1 MRPGPC
7 GVAMAS
13 SDLDHLKIS
22 YRTRFCYTSRVPD
35 TDLWQGP
42 NILENIQD
50 CFEEKNSFLG
60 SDTGFNTNPG
70 SPTLCSTP
78 CKLRNDSYS
87 SPNKECHISSS
98 KSDRIS
104 SMKKKAK
111 TSAFS
116 PQSVMLQNQTSNSS
130 APSPE
135 VPPKLSQGDVI
146 GLKNIPKLRYASSGA
161 EEFNKIPNEVL
172 EEFYL
177 TVGSPGLL
185 AKETEILPL
194 PQQATPTAHDGRSR
208 MFRNSVIQ
216 QPLLPK
222 SSLKAKKSLNCE
234 DIAVWSALKKGEKDV
249 KVSEGRQKRKQSES
263 SEQTTQDPKQKIQQ
277 KTEMSFSTLLL
288 EAAKRNCRNSSVLR
302 HVSSPQIHS
311 PSPLS
316 NDLESSND
324 EFIIDES
331 DCSFSQNWILI
342 PNKNNKPVK
351 QSKTAPVE
359 NSQDPERK
367 KSRAEQ
373 QKGEK
378 CSSASDKHPNAENGI
393 SDVISGEKTSKS
405 VKHKARTVEKSQSS
419 KRKKSDSLSG
429 EVENASESTRHKIYS
444 EESEQFL
451 ENKKAVVQ
459 RQNEKC
465 ETQIDNRQSDEGLVN
480 FAEENQ
486 DSFHSEQNIAE
497 VDTALRT
504 TKSKTNSVEKSQ
516 TTERRKF
523 RKRQNREYKCKVGV
537 KQHGIEQTK
546 KRRFNV
552 SQTNQDELQ
561 RKSHRSLEK
570 REERAESCHSAE
582 QTLSA
587 AGKGKNNN
595 GTAQQ
600 IQKKGHLNKTAS
612 KNQQMSKKREIILK
626 QNQSPKFT
634 ITRSQ
639 RISKRPS
646 NWWVVTAEEGN
657 LFYSPALELPVNHKK
672 NPKPSKETKKILIK
686 TLEKGTISPKQQ
698 KSSICAKPK
707 EASIPNKQ
715 KRKKLSYSSDENCDM
730 AHTVPKL
737 DEQEGSLKET
747 PRKKNV
753 ACSSTAEPPKER
765 ISDVQNVNLTPAM
778 PTSDSKTFVTST
790 MEESGPARL
799 RNTVLTST
807 NDKILGDEQE
817 CGTNLPDKMPCVRR
831 TTRIKMKP
839 LEYWRGER
847 VDSEGGLVVNGTICN
862 DRVSPRKKS
871 NRKREKV
878 NTDSYEDEQKKKAI
892 AALNVSLG
900 DPLKP
905 TCVFDPG
912 REQMVFRDLVK
923 LKGTH
928 EFCVQD
934 DTLKMFKILNTS
946 LFATGTLIL
955 EPFKEKG
962 KQYVCSDTVV
972 FFIVCGDLI
981 CTLHETSY
989 NLTTGDIFYVPSGN
1003 FYNIKNLLNERSIL
1017 LFTQIKSE
1025 RPEK

>member
-1 MRPGPC
+1 MRPESF
-7 GVAMAS
+7 VLDMAS

-35 TDLWQGP
+35 TDLWQGQ

-50 CFEEKNSFLG
+50 CFEEKS
-60 SDTGFNTNPG
+60 SDTGFSTNPG

-87 SPNKECHISSS
+87 SPNKECQISPS

-104 SMKKKAK
+104 SVKKKAN

-116 PQSVMLQNQTSNSS
+116 QQSIMFQNQTNNSS
-130 APSPE
+130 
-135 VPPKLSQGDVI
+135 
-146 GLKNIPKLRYASSGA
+146 
-161 EEFNKIPNEVL
+161 
-172 EEFYL
+172 
-177 TVGSPGLL
+177 VGSPGLL
-185 AKETEILPL
+185 AKETEISPL
-194 PQQATPTAHDGRSR
+194 PQQATPPTTQDRWSR

-216 QPLLPK
+216 QTLLPK
-222 SSLKAKKSLNCE
+222 SSHKTKKSLNCE
-234 DIAVWSALKKGEKDV
+234 DIAVWSVKKAEKDV
-249 KVSEGRQKRKQSES
+249 KESERRQKRKQSES
-263 SEQTTQDPKQKIQQ
+263 SEQIAQGPKQKIQQ
-277 KTEMSFSTLLL
+277 KTEISFSTLLL
-288 EAAKRNCRNSSVLR
+288 ETAKRNCRNR

-311 PSPLS
+311 PSPLP

-331 DCSFSQNWILI
+331 DCSFSQDWILI
-342 PNKNNKPVK
+342 PNKKSKSVK

-367 KSRAEQ
+367 KSRIEQ

-378 CSSASDKHPNAENGI
+378 CNSASGKHPDTKNGI

-405 VKHKARTVEKSQSS
+405 IKHKTQAVEKSQSS
-419 KRKKSDSLSG
+419 KIKKLDNLSG
-429 EVENASESTRHKIYS
+429 EVGSASKSTRRRIYS

-451 ENKKAVVQ
+451 GNNRTVVQ
-459 RQNEKC
+459 DQSEKC
-465 ETQIDNRQSDEGLVN
+465 EIQIDNRQSDEGLVN
-480 FAEENQ
+480 FPEENP
-486 DSFHSEQNIAE
+486 
-497 VDTALRT
+497 DTALRT
-504 TKSKTNSVEKSQ
+504 TKSKTNLVEKSQ
-516 TTERRKF
+516 ITERRKL
-523 RKRQNREYKCKVGV
+523 RKRQTREYKCKVGM
-537 KQHGIEQTK
+537 KQRGIEQTK
-546 KRRFNV
+546 KTRFNV
-552 SQTNQDELQ
+552 SQTSEDELQ
-561 RKSHRSLEK
+561 RESNRSLGQW
-570 REERAESCHSAE
+570 EERAESCHSAE

-587 AGKGKNNN
+587 AGKDKNNN
-595 GTAQQ
+595 GVSQQ

-646 NWWVVTAEEGN
+646 NWWVVTTEQSN
-657 LFYSPALELPVNHKK
+657 VFYSPTLELPVNHKK
-672 NPKPSKETKKILIK
+672 NPKPSKETKKIPIK
-686 TLEKGTISPKQQ
+686 TLGKGTILLKQQ

-707 EASIPNKQ
+707 EASIPKKQ

-730 AHTVPKL
+730 VHTVPESEK
-737 DEQEGSLKET
+737 QEGSLKET
-747 PRKKNV
+747 PRKTNV
-753 ACSSTAEPPKER
+753 ACSSTAEPLKEN
-765 ISDVQNVNLTPAM
+765 INDVQNANLTPTM

-790 MEESGPARL
+790 MEDSGPARL
-799 RNTVLTST
+799 RSNVLTST
-807 NDKILGDEQE
+807 NNKIFGDEQE
-817 CGTNLPDKMPCVRR
+817 CGT
-831 TTRIKMKP
+831 
-839 LEYWRGER
+839 
-847 VDSEGGLVVNGTICN
+847 SEFAVIATVSN
-862 DRVSPRKKS
+862 DRVSP
-871 NRKREKV
+871 RKREKV
-878 NTDSYEDEQKKKAI
+878 NTDSCEDEQKKKAI

-923 LKGTH
+923 LKGSH

-946 LFATGTLIL
+946 SFATGTLIL

-989 NLTTGDIFYVPSGN
+989 NLTTGDVFYVPSGN
-1003 FYNIKNLLNERSIL
+1003 FYNIKNILNERSIL

-1025 RPEK
+1025 KPEK

>member
-50 CFEEKNSFLG
+50 CFEEKS

-130 APSPE
+130 
-135 VPPKLSQGDVI
+135 
-146 GLKNIPKLRYASSGA
+146 
-161 EEFNKIPNEVL
+161 
-172 EEFYL
+172 
-177 TVGSPGLL
+177 VGSPGLL

-817 CGTNLPDKMPCVRR
+817 CGT
-831 TTRIKMKP
+831 
-839 LEYWRGER
+839 
-847 VDSEGGLVVNGTICN
+847 SGLVVNGTICN

>member
-1 MRPGPC
+1 MRPGPR
-7 GVAMAS
+7 GVTMAS

-22 YRTRFCYTSRVPD
+22 YRTRFCYNSRVPD
-35 TDLWQGP
+35 TDLWQGQ

-60 SDTGFNTNPG
+60 SDTGFSTNPG

-78 CKLRNDSYS
+78 CKLRNYSYS
-87 SPNKECHISSS
+87 SPDKECHISPS

-104 SMKKKAK
+104 SVKKKAK
-111 TSAFS
+111 TSALS
-116 PQSVMLQNQTSNSS
+116 QQSVMLQNQTNNSS
-130 APSPE
+130 
-135 VPPKLSQGDVI
+135 G
-146 GLKNIPKLRYASSGA
+146 
-161 EEFNKIPNEVL
+161 
-172 EEFYL
+172 
-177 TVGSPGLL
+177 GSPGLL
-185 AKETEILPL
+185 AKETEMLPL
-194 PQQATPTAHDGRSR
+194 PQQATPTTQDRRSR
-208 MFRNSVIQ
+208 VFQNSVIQ

-222 SSLKAKKSLNCE
+222 SSLKTKKSLNCE
-234 DIAVWSALKKGEKDV
+234 DIAVWSPVKKGEKDV
-249 KVSEGRQKRKQSES
+249 QVSEGRQKRKQSES
-263 SEQTTQDPKQKIQQ
+263 SEQITQDPKQKIQQ
-277 KTEMSFSTLLL
+277 KTEMNFSTLLL

-302 HVSSPQIHS
+302 HVSSPQIRS
-311 PSPLS
+311 PSPFS

-331 DCSFSQNWILI
+331 DCSFSQDWILI
-342 PNKNNKPVK
+342 PNKNSKSAK
-351 QSKTAPVE
+351 QSKTTPVE

-367 KSRAEQ
+367 KSRIEQ

-378 CSSASDKHPNAENGI
+378 CSSASDKHPDAENGI

-405 VKHKARTVEKSQSS
+405 VKHKTRAVEKSQSS
-419 KRKKSDSLSG
+419 KRKKSDNLSG
-429 EVENASESTRHKIYS
+429 EMENASESTRHRIYS

-459 RQNEKC
+459 HQNEKC
-465 ETQIDNRQSDEGLVN
+465 ETQIDNRQSDEDLVN

-486 DSFHSEQNIAE
+486 DSFHSELNIAE

-523 RKRQNREYKCKVGV
+523 RKCQNREYKCKVGV

-546 KRRFNV
+546 KKRCNV

-561 RKSHRSLEK
+561 RKSDRSLGK

-582 QTLSA
+582 QTQSA

-595 GTAQQ
+595 GTSQQ
-600 IQKKGHLNKTAS
+600 IQKKGHLNKMAS
-612 KNQQMSKKREIILK
+612 KNQQMSKKGEIILK
-626 QNQSPKFT
+626 QNQSPKVT
-634 ITRSQ
+634 VTRSQ

-646 NWWVVTAEEGN
+646 NWWVVTAEQSN
-657 LFYSPALELPVNHKK
+657 LFYSPALELPVNNKK
-672 NPKPSKETKKILIK
+672 KPKLSKETKKIPIK
-686 TLEKGTISPKQQ
+686 TLEKGTLSLKRQ

-737 DEQEGSLKET
+737 DEQEDSLKET
-747 PRKKNV
+747 PKKKNA
-753 ACSSTAEPPKER
+753 ACSSSAEPPKEC
-765 ISDVQNVNLTPAM
+765 IDDVQNVNLTPTM

-799 RNTVLTST
+799 RNIVLTST
-807 NDKILGDEQE
+807 NNRILGDEQE
-817 CGTNLPDKMPCVRR
+817 CGTDLPDKMPCVRR
-831 TTRIKMKP
+831 TARIKMKP

-847 VDSEGGLVVNGTICN
+847 VDSEGGLVVNGTVFN

-878 NTDSYEDEQKKKAI
+878 NTDSCEDEQKKKAI

-912 REQMVFRDLVK
+912 REQMVFRGGNSQQTLMMGVWTSDGRMR
-923 LKGTH
+923 LK
-928 EFCVQD
+928 
-934 DTLKMFKILNTS
+934 
-946 LFATGTLIL
+946 
-955 EPFKEKG
+955 
-962 KQYVCSDTVV
+962 
-972 FFIVCGDLI
+972 
-981 CTLHETSY
+981 
-989 NLTTGDIFYVPSGN
+989 
-1003 FYNIKNLLNERSIL
+1003 NISKLLNVFGFSVSSV
-1017 LFTQIKSE
+1017 K
-1025 RPEK
+1025 